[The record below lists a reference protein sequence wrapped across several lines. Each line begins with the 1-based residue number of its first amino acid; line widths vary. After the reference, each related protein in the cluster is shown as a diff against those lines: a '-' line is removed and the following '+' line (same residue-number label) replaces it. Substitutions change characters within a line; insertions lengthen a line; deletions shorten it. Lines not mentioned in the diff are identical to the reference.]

1 MFQMLY
7 LYQKIIDGLT
17 RFAPKMLPAHVQI
30 TSTSRPNQSSYR
42 PEIDGIRALAVI
54 AVIINHFNKDL
65 LPSGYLGVDIFFVIS
80 GFVITSSLA
89 GRSSKNFLDFLVGFY
104 VRRIKR
110 LVPALVTF
118 VVITS
123 ISICLFNP
131 SPGVSITTAIASL
144 FGCSNLY
151 LLNQSTNYFADA
163 TQLNV
168 FTHTW
173 SLGVEEQFYFLFP
186 LLVWFTGFG
195 RQANK
200 GARNLFWVTG
210 ALSIASLIAFVHIYR
225 INQPA
230 AYFSMPTRF
239 WEMGA
244 GCLLFLGLKH
254 PSGLLVRL
262 ESIPPLVITAGIVAV
277 LFIPLQFAAKAT
289 IAVVL
294 FTSVLIVCL
303 RTGTAGYSLFT
314 HPQVVYIGL
323 ISYSL
328 YLWHWGILS
337 LSRWTIGIHWWS
349 VPFQVALMV
358 LLAVFSYR
366 YVEMPLRRSDWSVL
380 RWQTIGYGMGISASA
395 SVLLLLLSNSLSDR
409 IFLGSRHSVET
420 ESLTVQSIS
429 LYDCSFFQGKGMSVS
444 TTDIAKSRC
453 SFPRGE
459 RVSGQQRIWYLGNS
473 HVLHLSGLIGKMRS
487 RGDYQ
492 QTVIAT
498 AQMTFPT
505 LPVEVYDWLP
515 KNDWKKKDLLN
526 QEKTIKYVL
535 ANVKSG
541 DIIVLGNDL
550 GGLFGWFPGC
560 RQEQK
565 QRHLQFLP
573 HWIEK
578 LDRFIKTTNGKGVSV
593 VAFLPLPRFQHMP
606 ESFTT
611 ENCYKQWFR
620 PFLSNECYLS
630 ADRVKLRQ
638 GLTEVTDLLKTLS
651 KSNSNFYLFDP
662 FDRLCP
668 KELKNCSTVL
678 SGRVVFRDSHHIN
691 NYGGELLVDD
701 FYTLLLRN
709 NLLKTVK

>member
-1 MFQMLY
+1 MFS
-7 LYQKIIDGLT
+7 KIIDVLT
-17 RFAPKMLPAHVQI
+17 RFASEILPAHVQM
-30 TSTSRPNQSSYR
+30 TSTSGANQPFYR
-42 PEIDGIRALAVI
+42 PEIDGMRAFAVI
-54 AVIINHFNKDL
+54 AVIINHFNKDI

-104 VRRIKR
+104 ARRIKR

-131 SPGVSITTAIASL
+131 SPGLSIMTGIASL
-144 FGCSNLY
+144 FGGSNLY
-151 LLNQSTNYFADA
+151 LLNQSTNYFASSA
-163 TQLNV
+163 QLNV

-195 RQANK
+195 RQASE

-210 ALSIASLIAFVHIYR
+210 ALSIASLIAFVYIYR
-225 INQPA
+225 TNQAA
-230 AYFSMPTRF
+230 AYFLMPTRF

-262 ESIPPLVITAGIVAV
+262 QSIPPLVVAAGILAV
-277 LFIPLQFAAKAT
+277 FFIPLQFAAKAT

-294 FTSVLIVCL
+294 LTSVLIVCL
-303 RTGTAGYSLFT
+303 RAGTAGYSLFT

-328 YLWHWGILS
+328 YLWHWGVLS
-337 LSRWTIGIHWWS
+337 LSHWTIGIHWWS
-349 VPFQVALMV
+349 VPFQVGLML

-366 YVEMPLRRSDWSVL
+366 YVEMPLRRSDWSML
-380 RWQTIGYGMGISASA
+380 RWQTIGYGIGASVSA

-409 IFLGSRHSVET
+409 IFLGSKHSLET
-420 ESLTVQSIS
+420 ESFNVQGVS
-429 LYDCSFFQGKGMSVS
+429 LECSFFMGKGRPFSPQ
-444 TTDIAKSRC
+444 DIAKC
-453 SFPRGE
+453 SFPKGE
-459 RVSGQQRIWYLGNS
+459 RVSEQQRIWYLGNS
-473 HVLHLSGLIGKMRS
+473 HAGHLSGLIGKMQS
-487 RGDYQ
+487 RGNFQ
-492 QTVIAT
+492 QTVIT
-498 AQMTFPT
+498 TGQITVPP
-505 LPVEVYDWLP
+505 LPLELYSWLP
-515 KNDWKKKDLLN
+515 KNDWKQKDLLN

-550 GGLFGWFPGC
+550 GNLFGWFPNSS
-560 RQEQK
+560 QEQR

-578 LDRFIKTTNGKGVSV
+578 LDRFIKTTNDRGVSV
-593 VAFLPLPRFQHMP
+593 VAILPLPRFQHMP
-606 ESFTT
+606 DSFTT

-638 GLTEVTDLLKTLS
+638 GLSEVTDSLKTLS

-668 KELKNCSTVL
+668 KDLKNCSTVL
-678 SGRVVFRDSHHIN
+678 SDRVIFRDSHHIN
-691 NYGGELLVDD
+691 NYGGELLFDD
-701 FYTLLLRN
+701 FYALLLHYK
-709 NLLKTVK
+709 LLKIP

>member
-1 MFQMLY
+1 MFKMRY
-7 LYQKIIDGLT
+7 LYQKIIDDLT
-17 RFAPKMLPAHVQI
+17 HFASEMLPAHVQM
-30 TSTSRPNQSSYR
+30 TSTSGANQHSYR
-42 PEIDGIRALAVI
+42 PEIDGIRAFAVI

-89 GRSSKNFLDFLVGFY
+89 GRSSKNFFDFLVGFY
-104 VRRIKR
+104 ARRMKR
-110 LVPALVTF
+110 LVPALVMF

-123 ISICLFNP
+123 ILICLFNP
-131 SPGVSITTAIASL
+131 SPGLSIMTAIAAL

-151 LLNQSTNYFADA
+151 LLNQSTNYFADS

-195 RQANK
+195 RQASK

-210 ALSIASLIAFVHIYR
+210 VLSIASLIAFVHIYR

-230 AYFSMPTRF
+230 AYFLMPTRF

-254 PSGLLVRL
+254 PSGLRVRL
-262 ESIPPLVITAGIVAV
+262 QSIPPLVVTAGIVAV

-294 FTSVLIVCL
+294 FTSVLIACL
-303 RTGTAGYSLFT
+303 HTGTAGYSLFT

-328 YLWHWGILS
+328 YLWHWGVLS

-349 VPFQVALMV
+349 VPFQVALML

-366 YVEMPLRRSDWSVL
+366 YVEIPLRRSDWSVL
-380 RWQTIGYGMGISASA
+380 RWRTIGYGISACVIA

-420 ESLTVQSIS
+420 ENLTVQGIK

-453 SFPRGE
+453 SFPKGE

-473 HVLHLSGLIGKMRS
+473 HALHLSGLIGKMQS

-505 LPVEVYDWLP
+505 LPLEVYDWLP
-515 KNDWKKKDLLN
+515 KNDWKQKDLLN

-550 GGLFGWFPGC
+550 GNLFGWYPGKWETE
-560 RQEQK
+560 RQ
-565 QRHLQFLP
+565 RNLQFLP
-573 HWIEK
+573 GWIK
-578 LDRFIKTTNGKGVSV
+578 NLDTFIKTADARGASV
-593 VAFLPLPRFQHMP
+593 IAFLPMPRFQSMP
-606 ESFTT
+606 KDFTT

-620 PFLSNECYLS
+620 PFLTNDCYLF
-630 ADRVKLRQ
+630 ADRIKLRQ
-638 GLTEVTDLLKTLS
+638 GLTEVTDSLKTLS

-668 KELKNCSTVL
+668 KDLKNCSTVL
-678 SGRVVFRDSHHIN
+678 SDRVIFRDSHHIN
-691 NYGGELLVDD
+691 NYGGELLFDD
-701 FYTLLLRN
+701 FYALLLHYK
-709 NLLKTVK
+709 LLKTP

>member
-1 MFQMLY
+1 MRY
-7 LYQKIIDGLT
+7 LYQKIIDVLT
-17 RFAPKMLPAHVQI
+17 RFAPKMLPAHVQM
-30 TSTSRPNQSSYR
+30 TSTSGANQSSYR
-42 PEIDGIRALAVI
+42 PEIDGIRAFAVI
-54 AVIINHFNKDL
+54 AVIINHFNRDI

-89 GRSSKNFLDFLVGFY
+89 GRSSKNFFDFLMGFY
-104 VRRIKR
+104 ARRMKR
-110 LVPALVTF
+110 LVPALVMF

-123 ISICLFNP
+123 ILICLFNP
-131 SPGVSITTAIASL
+131 TPGVSITTGIAAL

-151 LLNQSTNYFADA
+151 LLNQSTNYFADS

-195 RQANK
+195 RQASK
-200 GARNLFWVTG
+200 GARNLLCVTG
-210 ALSIASLIAFVHIYR
+210 ALSIASLIAFVYIYR
-225 INQPA
+225 TNQPA
-230 AYFSMPTRF
+230 AYFLMPTRF

-254 PSGLLVRL
+254 PSGLLDRL
-262 ESIPPLVITAGIVAV
+262 ERIPPLVVTAGIVGV
-277 LFIPLQFAAKAT
+277 LFLPLQFAAKAT
-289 IAVVL
+289 IAVVI
-294 FTSVLIVCL
+294 FTSVLIACL
-303 RTGTAGYSLFT
+303 RAGTAGYLLFT

-328 YLWHWGILS
+328 YLWHWSVLS

-349 VPFQVALMV
+349 VPFQVALML

-366 YVEMPLRRSDWSVL
+366 YVETPLRRSDWSVL
-380 RWQTIGYGMGISASA
+380 RWQTIGYGIGACASA
-395 SVLLLLLSNSLSDR
+395 SVLLLLLSNSLSNP

-420 ESLTVQSIS
+420 ENLTVQGIK
-429 LYDCSFFQGKGMSVS
+429 LYECSFYQGKGMSVS

-473 HVLHLSGLIGKMRS
+473 HALHLSGLIGKMQS
-487 RGDYQ
+487 RGNFQ

-498 AQMTFPT
+498 TQMTFPT

-515 KNDWKKKDLLN
+515 KNDWKQKDLLN
-526 QEKTIKYVL
+526 QEKTIQYVL

-550 GGLFGWFPGC
+550 GNVFGWFPGYSP
-560 RQEQK
+560 K
-565 QRHLQFLP
+565 QRQRYLRLLP
-573 HWIEK
+573 DWVEK
-578 LDRFIKTTNGKGVSV
+578 LDRFIKTTNGRGASV
-593 VAFLPLPRFQHMP
+593 VAILPLPRFQLMP

-638 GLTEVTDLLKTLS
+638 GVTEVTDALKTLS

-678 SGRVVFRDSHHIN
+678 SGRVVFRDDHHIN

>member
-1 MFQMLY
+1 MGY
-7 LYQKIIDGLT
+7 LYQKIIDALT
-17 RFAPKMLPAHVQI
+17 RFAPETLPAHVQM
-30 TSTSRPNQSSYR
+30 TSTSGVNQCSYR
-42 PEIDGIRALAVI
+42 PEIDGIRAFAVI
-54 AVIINHFNKDL
+54 AVIINHFNKNL

-80 GFVITSSLA
+80 GFVITSSLS

-104 VRRIKR
+104 ARRIKR

-144 FGCSNLY
+144 FGYSNLY
-151 LLNQSTNYFADA
+151 LLNQSTDYFAA
-163 TQLNV
+163 STQLNV

-186 LLVWFTGFG
+186 LLVWCTGFG
-195 RQANK
+195 RQASK
-200 GARNLFWVTG
+200 GARNLLWVTG
-210 ALSIASLIAFVHIYR
+210 AISIASLIAFVYIYR

-230 AYFSMPTRF
+230 AYFLMPTRF

-244 GCLLFLGLKH
+244 GCLLFLGLTH

-262 ESIPPLVITAGIVAV
+262 KSISPLVVTAGIVAV
-277 LFIPLQFAAKAT
+277 LFVPVQFAAKAT

-294 FTSVLIVCL
+294 LTSVLIVCL

-328 YLWHWGILS
+328 YLWHWGVLS

-349 VPFQVALMV
+349 VPFQVALML

-380 RWQTIGYGMGISASA
+380 RWQTIGYGIGASVSA
-395 SVLLLLLSNSLSDR
+395 SVLLLLLSHSLSDR
-409 IFLGSRHSVET
+409 IFSGSRHSLET
-420 ESLTVQSIS
+420 ESFTVQGVG
-429 LYDCSFFQGKGMSVS
+429 LECSYFMGKGRPFSPQ
-444 TTDIAKSRC
+444 DIAKC

-459 RVSGQQRIWYLGNS
+459 RVTGQQRIWYLGNS
-473 HVLHLSGLIGKMRS
+473 HAGHLSGLIAKMQS
-487 RGDYQ
+487 RGNFQ
-492 QTVIAT
+492 QTVIT
-498 AQMTFPT
+498 TGQMTVPP
-505 LPVEVYDWLP
+505 LSLELYSWLP
-515 KNDWKKKDLLN
+515 KNDWKQKDLLN

-535 ANVKSG
+535 ANAMSG

-550 GGLFGWFPGC
+550 GNLFGWHPGQGQNQ
-560 RQEQK
+560 RQK
-565 QRHLQFLP
+565 NLRFLP
-573 HWIEK
+573 EWIAK
-578 LDRFIKTTNGKGVSV
+578 LDTFIKTADARGASV
-593 VAFLPLPRFQHMP
+593 VAFLPMPRFQNLS
-606 ESFTT
+606 EDFTT

-620 PFLSNECYLS
+620 PFLANECYLF

-638 GLTEVTDLLKTLS
+638 GLTELTDSLKTLPEL
-651 KSNSNFYLFDP
+651 NSNFYLFDP

-668 KELKNCSTVL
+668 QNLKNCSTVL
-678 SGRVVFRDSHHIN
+678 SDRVIFRDSHHIN

-701 FYTLLLRN
+701 FYALLLRN
-709 NLLKTVK
+709 NLLSKPYI

>member
-1 MFQMLY
+1 MFKMRY
-7 LYQKIIDGLT
+7 LYQKIIDDLT
-17 RFAPKMLPAHVQI
+17 RFASEMLPAHVQM
-30 TSTSRPNQSSYR
+30 TSTSQANQCSYR
-42 PEIDGIRALAVI
+42 PEIDGIRAFAVI
-54 AVIINHFNKDL
+54 AVIINHFNKDI

-89 GRSSKNFLDFLVGFY
+89 ARSSKNFFDFLVGFY
-104 VRRIKR
+104 ARRMKR
-110 LVPALVTF
+110 LVPVLVMF

-123 ISICLFNP
+123 ILICLFNP
-131 SPGVSITTAIASL
+131 SPSLSIMTAIASL

-151 LLNQSTNYFADA
+151 LLNQSTNYFAA
-163 TQLNV
+163 STQLNT

-200 GARNLFWVTG
+200 GARNLFWVIG

-225 INQPA
+225 TNQPA
-230 AYFSMPTRF
+230 AYFLMPTRF

-262 ESIPPLVITAGIVAV
+262 ESIPPLVVTAGIVAV

-294 FTSVLIVCL
+294 FTSVLIACL
-303 RTGTAGYSLFT
+303 RAGTAGYSLFT

-328 YLWHWGILS
+328 YLWHWGVLS
-337 LSRWTIGIHWWS
+337 LSHWTIGIHWWS
-349 VPFQVALMV
+349 VPFQVALML

-366 YVEMPLRRSDWSVL
+366 YVEPLRRYDWSVL
-380 RWQTIGYGMGISASA
+380 RWQTIGYGIGASVSA

-409 IFLGSRHSVET
+409 IFLGSKHSPET
-420 ESLTVQSIS
+420 ESFNVQGVG
-429 LYDCSFFQGKGMSVS
+429 LECSFFMGKGRPFSPQ
-444 TTDIAKSRC
+444 DIAKC

-473 HVLHLSGLIGKMRS
+473 HAGHLSGLIGKIKS
-487 RGDYQ
+487 RGNFQ
-492 QTVIAT
+492 QTVIT
-498 AQMTFPT
+498 TGQMTVPP
-505 LPVEVYDWLP
+505 LSLELYSWLP

-535 ANVKSG
+535 ANAMSG

-550 GGLFGWFPGC
+550 GNSFGWFPGQGQNQ
-560 RQEQK
+560 RQK
-565 QRHLQFLP
+565 NLRFLP
-573 HWIEK
+573 DWIK
-578 LDRFIKTTNGKGVSV
+578 NLDTFIKTADGRGASV
-593 VAFLPLPRFQHMP
+593 IAILPMPRFQSMS
-606 ESFTT
+606 EDFTT

-620 PFLSNECYLS
+620 PFIANECYLF

-638 GLTEVTDLLKTLS
+638 GLTELTDSLKTLS
-651 KSNSNFYLFDP
+651 KLNSNFYLFDP

-668 KELKNCSTVL
+668 KDLKNCSTVL
-678 SGRVVFRDSHHIN
+678 SDRVIFRDSHHIN
-691 NYGGELLVDD
+691 NYGGELLFDD
-701 FYTLLLRN
+701 FYALLFHYK
-709 NLLKTVK
+709 LLKTPYL